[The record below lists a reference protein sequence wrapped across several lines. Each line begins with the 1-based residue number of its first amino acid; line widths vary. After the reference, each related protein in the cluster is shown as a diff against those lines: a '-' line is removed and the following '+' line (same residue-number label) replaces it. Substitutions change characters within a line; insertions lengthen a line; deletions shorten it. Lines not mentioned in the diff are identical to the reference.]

1 MKFIDIILAALLAW
15 GIFKGVRKGL
25 FSELASLVALVVGL
39 FIAIKFSGM
48 FAGDKPGTGGITVF
62 FIVFIAA
69 VIGVF
74 MLAKVFTKL
83 AEAGGVGLVN
93 RILGGVFGGIKVCL
107 IVSVLLNFFLK
118 INSTNIFASKETL
131 EDSIFFYPMLSVSNY
146 IFPILKTWFS

>member
-15 GIFKGVRKGL
+15 GIFKGVRRGL

-39 FIAIKFSGM
+39 FIAIKFSGL

-74 MLAKVFTKL
+74 LLAKVFTKL
-83 AEAGGVGLVN
+83 AEAGGVGMVN

-118 INSTNIFASKETL
+118 INSTNIFASKQTL
-131 EDSIFFYPMLSVSNY
+131 EDSIFFYPVLSVSNF
-146 IFPILKTWFS
+146 IFPVLKTWFS

>member
-1 MKFIDIILAALLAW
+1 MKSIDILLAALLAW
-15 GIFKGVRKGL
+15 GIFKGVRRGL

-39 FIAIKFSGM
+39 FVAVKFSGM

-62 FIVFIAA
+62 FITFIAA

-83 AEAGGVGLVN
+83 AEAGGVGMVN

-118 INSTNIFASKETL
+118 INSNHIFASEETL
-131 EDSIFFYPMLSVSNY
+131 EGSIFFYPMLSVSNF
-146 IFPILKTWFS
+146 IFPVLKVWFS

>member
-1 MKFIDIILAALLAW
+1 MKSIDILLAALLAW
-15 GIFKGVRKGL
+15 GIFKGVRRGL

-39 FIAIKFSGM
+39 FIAVKFSGM

-62 FIVFIAA
+62 FITFIAA

-83 AEAGGVGLVN
+83 AEAGGVGMVN

-118 INSTNIFASKETL
+118 INSSHIFASEETL
-131 EDSIFFYPMLSVSNY
+131 EGSIFFYPMLSVSNF
-146 IFPILKTWFS
+146 IFPALKVWFS